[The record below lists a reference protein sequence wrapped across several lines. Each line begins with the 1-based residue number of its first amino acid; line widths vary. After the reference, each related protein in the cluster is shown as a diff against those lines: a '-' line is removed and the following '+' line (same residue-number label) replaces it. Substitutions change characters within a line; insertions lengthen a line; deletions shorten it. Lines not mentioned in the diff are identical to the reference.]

1 MTEAVGNQ
9 RIGKLIAVDIVSGHA
24 VIKALAGKRDTLRLL
39 QAAIKQREVDERI
52 ELDDPAVLAIV
63 EKLIKQRR
71 ESITQFEAAG
81 RTDLADKEKF
91 ESGILQAYLPA
102 ALSEAEVAEIIDAAM
117 QSTGAASVKDMGK
130 VVAAV
135 KSQVAGRADMA
146 QVSALIKAKLGA

>member
-1 MTEAVGNQ
+1 MSLKSQISEDLKNAMRAGE
-9 RIGKLIAVDIVSGHA
+9 
-24 VIKALAGKRDTLRLL
+24 AGKRDTLRLL

-91 ESGILQAYLPA
+91 ESGILQGFLPA
-102 ALSEAEVAEIIDAAM
+102 ALSEAEIAKIIDAAM
-117 QSTGAASVKDMGK
+117 QSTGAGSVKDMGK

-135 KSQVAGRADMA
+135 KPQLAGRADMA